1 VFGGVLTFQ
10 YAALIGPNDVPYA
23 SLPVLSRRCP
33 SFFPAADMA
42 AADQPPMG
50 ARTANPREAELLLL
64 RLNEPLC
71 AGLAAFRIRTL
82 ARDLRTPS

>member
-1 VFGGVLTFQ
+1 MLWGVFWGVLTFQ

-50 ARTANPREAELLLL
+50 ARTGTTLSLPRSMWSLTLLPETM
-64 RLNEPLC
+64 EPRAKC
-71 AGLAAFRIRTL
+71 ME
-82 ARDLRTPS
+82 